1 MMIVYKHI
9 HGKDS
14 HQPTLSTSGAFQ
26 QIQLSRW
33 CLITMN
39 THYHYHDH
47 VHPPVQVTQD
57 LEGLILLQSSSL
69 SWIGLMFSFWKGFHP
84 KWHRHLFLHSFV
96 RTFEFILTKFWL
108 IWEIIY
114 WKLVNFSKIHK
125 SLWNCGNVRAFRL
138 TELQLEVN
146 KKPIDSLL
154 PSLGQ
159 EKTFSLTMSWSTL
172 FCFSKPTVFPLG
184 ATEPLSSVGGPLQVA

>member
-1 MMIVYKHI
+1 MIVYKHI

-33 CLITMN
+33 HRTLN

-47 VHPPVQVTQD
+47 EHPPVQVTQD

-96 RTFEFILTKFWL
+96 RTFELILTKILVDLGNNLLKIGKFFKNSQISVEL
-108 IWEIIY
+108 
-114 WKLVNFSKIHK
+114 WKCK
-125 SLWNCGNVRAFRL
+125 SLSADGAP
-138 TELQLEVN
+138 LEVN

>member
-1 MMIVYKHI
+1 MIAYKHI

-14 HQPTLSTSGAFQ
+14 HHPTLSTSGAFQ

-33 CLITMN
+33 HRTLN

-47 VHPPVQVTQD
+47 EHPPVQVTQD

-96 RTFEFILTKFWL
+96 RTFELILTKILVDLGNNLLKIGKFFKNSQISVEL
-108 IWEIIY
+108 
-114 WKLVNFSKIHK
+114 WKCK
-125 SLWNCGNVRAFRL
+125 SLSADGAP
-138 TELQLEVN
+138 LEVN